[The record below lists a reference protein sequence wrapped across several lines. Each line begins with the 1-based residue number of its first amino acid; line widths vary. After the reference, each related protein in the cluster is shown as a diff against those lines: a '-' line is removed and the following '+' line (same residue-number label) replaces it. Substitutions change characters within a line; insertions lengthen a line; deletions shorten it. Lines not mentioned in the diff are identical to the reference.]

1 MGSAGT
7 TRLDWAQLSW
17 AGLSGLRSAGLSYNA
32 QGWVELSWTGLGCVR
47 VGLALLVSAG
57 LS

>member
-17 AGLSGLRSAGLSYNA
+17 AGLSELRSAGLSYNA
-32 QGWVELSWTGLGCVR
+32 QGWVELGWPGLC
-47 VGLALLVSAG
+47 
-57 LS
+57 